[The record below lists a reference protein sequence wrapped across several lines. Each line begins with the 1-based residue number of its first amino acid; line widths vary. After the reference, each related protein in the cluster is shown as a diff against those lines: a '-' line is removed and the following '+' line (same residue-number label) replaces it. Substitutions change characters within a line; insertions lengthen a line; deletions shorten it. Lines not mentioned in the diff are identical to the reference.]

1 MAVNRQWGRQR
12 GLDRA
17 IVKAM
22 PSRFMA
28 WRSGALHELMA
39 FAVTRRAGQ
48 PKASPADVR
57 REERRRMTLRSSAPR
72 LIPSS
77 ASQALQAAEDVSR
90 RVASLW
96 TCRTPC

>member
-1 MAVNRQWGRQR
+1 LLFAAQQRDEQRAFAGRSRRIGSLVWPSIGNGGRQR

-48 PKASPADVR
+48 PKA
-57 REERRRMTLRSSAPR
+57 
-72 LIPSS
+72 
-77 ASQALQAAEDVSR
+77 
-90 RVASLW
+90 
-96 TCRTPC
+96 